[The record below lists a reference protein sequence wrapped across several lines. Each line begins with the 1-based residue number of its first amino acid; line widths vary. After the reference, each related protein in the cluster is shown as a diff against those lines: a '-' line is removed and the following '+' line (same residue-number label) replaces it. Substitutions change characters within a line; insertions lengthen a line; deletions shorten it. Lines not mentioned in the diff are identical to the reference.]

1 MIDTS
6 FVSSRYDFEYII
18 DELLDDALN
27 KLSPGEYDILLN
39 RINEMLSDHG
49 YEG

>member
-6 FVSSRYDFEYII
+6 FVSTRLDFENIF

-27 KLSPGEYDILLN
+27 KLSPEEYDVLLSS
-39 RINEMLSDHG
+39 IDDMLTDHG
-49 YEG
+49 YEK

>member
-6 FVSSRYDFEYII
+6 FVSTRYDYENIF

-27 KLSPGEYDILLN
+27 KLSPREYDILLN
-39 RINEMLSDHG
+39 RIIDMLADHG

>member
-6 FVSSRYDFEYII
+6 FVSTRFDFENIF
-18 DELLDDALN
+18 DELLDDRLN
-27 KLSPGEYDILLN
+27 KLSPGEYDALLN
-39 RINEMLSDHG
+39 SIDDMLADHG